1 MTFLSYRCMV
11 LARKEVCGMASNSR
25 RKKGTGTVI
34 YDDTNPN
41 RKSKWRAHIRLN
53 GKPITR
59 FFPTERE
66 AKAFLRDIVANDGK
80 AKEIIKN
87 GVNYG
92 AYADIFL
99 EEKKKQS
106 LKPKSYDT
114 LAFNVERTLPF
125 LGAMKLNDID
135 SATVQNMI
143 DALAADGYSQSI
155 LEKSKIVVGSIL
167 KKAAANHL
175 IDAVPVFDVTIPR
188 AKKQDQDRHAKDNWL
203 RATELA
209 AYEAECVRT
218 YIPQKYTKYA
228 GQTLMVHPSAY
239 RLLFLVHTGLRV
251 GEALALTWEDYDDYS
266 KTLMIDKN
274 MVYASTGKLFQ
285 DSAKTEAGERLIVL
299 NKQAVEDL
307 SKLREI
313 FDAQTVLIE
322 RRKAEELRE
331 AERQYSAVA
340 LKAEKQRIK
349 EKYAEILR
357 EHKYI
362 CGATSFPY
370 ASSDHSSTSQTH
382 HKICKA
388 IGLKHHVTV
397 HGLRHTYVTHYYLHH
412 KNDADFDL
420 ATFSKSIGHSSIR
433 TTMEIY
439 AHLDMVENRHIKR
452 DFADLKDF

>member
-1 MTFLSYRCMV
+1 MV
-11 LARKEVCGMASNSR
+11 LARKEVCGMASSDR
-25 RKKGTGTVI
+25 RKKGTGTVT
-34 YDDTNPN
+34 YDDKNPN
-41 RKSKWRAHIRLN
+41 RKSKWRAHIKLN
-53 GKPITR
+53 GKAITR

-66 AKAFLRDIVANDGK
+66 ARAFLRDIVADNDK
-80 AKEIIKN
+80 AKEFAKS
-87 GVNYG
+87 GVKYG

-99 EEKKKQS
+99 EEKKKQN
-106 LKPKSYDT
+106 LKLKSYDT
-114 LAFNVERTLPF
+114 LVFNVERTKPF
-125 LGAMKLNDID
+125 LSDVRLSDID
-135 SATVQNMI
+135 SNMVQSMI
-143 DALAADGYSQSI
+143 NALAADGYSKSI

-175 IDAVPVFDVTIPR
+175 IDAVPVLDVTLPR
-188 AKKQDQDRHAKDNWL
+188 AKKQDKDRHAKDNWL
-203 RATELA
+203 REKELA

-218 YIPQKYTKYA
+218 YVPQKYTKYA

-239 RLLFLVHTGLRV
+239 RLLFLVHTGLRL

-274 MVYASTGKLFQ
+274 MIYASAGKMFQ
-285 DSAKTEAGERLIVL
+285 DSAKTDAGERLIVL
-299 NKQAVEDL
+299 NRQAVEDL
-307 SKLREI
+307 AKLREI

-322 RRKAEELRE
+322 QKKAEELRE
-331 AERQYSAVA
+331 ASRQYTAAA
-340 LKAEKQRIK
+340 LKLEKQRIK

-362 CGATSFPY
+362 CGATTFPY

-388 IGLKHHVTV
+388 IGLNHHVTV
-397 HGLRHTYVTHYYLHH
+397 HGLRHTYVTLYYLHH

-452 DFADLKDF
+452 DFSDLKNF